1 MLCAVNA
8 FNNFLSELLQVI
20 PGTIYLLNTPC
31 GCIVCSMDKMNNNTL
46 RITTGAMI
54 LAIFAILL
62 LLNRQTGGVF
72 EGFFIYILPVPMV
85 IYSAKFDWKSGLLVF
100 AGMCAFS
107 IFFGTLTSIFYAVSS
122 ALLGLIFGACLF
134 KKVDMTITMF
144 IVMGMAGVLSVVSNV
159 ALASVFGYNLSED
172 IALMQNSMTEAL
184 AKANVDVAGGP
195 YAIIFSDSSMLQLFI
210 ISMVLAGLLD
220 GFIVYQ
226 LSILILKRLHYP
238 LEPRK
243 PVAEIYPPKWTGV
256 AAVIAYV
263 YGSTVFLNPNSTHA
277 AQSVGQTLWVV
288 GYLYLAA
295 FGIIA
300 AALFMKR
307 RLRLNRLVVTL
318 LCVLCMFVFP
328 QLMIIMGLMYIS
340 FSLHDHLL
348 EPARIR

>member
-1 MLCAVNA
+1 
-8 FNNFLSELLQVI
+8 
-20 PGTIYLLNTPC
+20 
-31 GCIVCSMDKMNNNTL
+31 
-46 RITTGAMI
+46 
-54 LAIFAILL
+54 
-62 LLNRQTGGVF
+62 
-72 EGFFIYILPVPMV
+72 
-85 IYSAKFDWKSGLLVF
+85 
-100 AGMCAFS
+100 
-107 IFFGTLTSIFYAVSS
+107 
-122 ALLGLIFGACLF
+122 
-134 KKVDMTITMF
+134 
-144 IVMGMAGVLSVVSNV
+144 
-159 ALASVFGYNLSED
+159 
-172 IALMQNSMTEAL
+172 MTEAL

>member
-1 MLCAVNA
+1 
-8 FNNFLSELLQVI
+8 
-20 PGTIYLLNTPC
+20 
-31 GCIVCSMDKMNNNTL
+31 MDKMNNNTL

-54 LAIFAILL
+54 LAIFAMLL

-85 IYSAKFDWKSGLLVF
+85 VYSAKFDWKSGLMVF

-107 IFFGTLTSIFYAVSS
+107 LIFGTLTSIFYAVSS

-144 IVMGMAGVLSVVSNV
+144 IVMGIAGVLSVISNV
-159 ALASVFGYNLSED
+159 ALASVFGYNLAED
-172 IALMQNSMTEAL
+172 IALMQNSMMEAL
-184 AKANVDVAGGP
+184 AKANVDAASGP

-226 LSILILKRLHYP
+226 LSIMILKRLHYQIEKP
-238 LEPRK
+238 K
-243 PVAEIYPPKWTGV
+243 PVSEIYPPKWTGV

-263 YGSTVFLNPNSTHA
+263 YGSTVFLNPNSTQA

-307 RLRLNRLVVTL
+307 RLRFNRLTATL
-318 LCVLCMFVFP
+318 LCILCMFIFP
-328 QLMIIMGLMYIS
+328 QVLIILGLMYIS
-340 FSLHDHLL
+340 FSLHDRIL
-348 EPARIR
+348 EPVRIR